1 MKLRHSIR
9 SRMMI
14 LFCAVV
20 GVLLAVSFGGFYFM
34 FDRVL
39 RAQLDRNL
47 LETSAPIIADL
58 IADPSE
64 KDVDQ
69 LNIPGQY
76 FEIVD
81 SLDAVVQKSQNLPS
95 PLEAPQTPYET
106 RNAPGVGE
114 VRLAVVP
121 FVAGGKPFRF
131 VAGVSTRDVESALT
145 TLRSWALVL
154 FPVSLLIT
162 AAISGVYVARSLRPI
177 VNLTDHASSM
187 IERLGHPSSA
197 RTADA
202 DEVHVLA
209 ATFNQLFDRL
219 ETVIDQLR
227 QFVSDASHELR
238 TPLAVL
244 RGETELLLTR
254 ERSTAEYESAIRI
267 IDAELKKL
275 SHIVDGLFTLSMA
288 DAGQLRIAAEPLYLE
303 EVLDETCMLA
313 APMANNKQIRIER
326 EFQTDVLFTGDAAFL
341 RQLFFIFIDNAIKYS
356 PAGTRLKVS
365 LDAGRDVR
373 VRFQD
378 QGIGIARE
386 YQPRIFE
393 RFFRVSPTGSSD
405 TQSGGLGLA
414 IAEAIVRAHRGT
426 IECQSEP
433 GVGSTFTVHLPFE
446 LKMNTN

>member
-20 GVLLAVSFGGFYFM
+20 GVLLALSFGGFYFM

-47 LETSAPIIADL
+47 VETSAPIIADL
-58 IADPSE
+58 VADPSE

-76 FEIVD
+76 FEVVD
-81 SLDAVVQKSQNLPS
+81 ASGAVVQRSQNLPAPVES
-95 PLEAPQTPYET
+95 PQSEFET
-106 RNAPGVGE
+106 RKASGLGE
-114 VRLAVVP
+114 LRLAVVP
-121 FVAGGKPFRF
+121 FVAGGQAFRF
-131 VAGVSTRDVESALT
+131 VAGVSTRDVDSALS
-145 TLRSWALVL
+145 TLRRWALVL

-162 AAISGVYVARSLRPI
+162 AAISSMYVARSLRPI
-177 VNLTDHASSM
+177 AQLTDHASGM
-187 IERLGHPSSA
+187 IERLGQASA
-197 RTADA
+197 VKSADA
-202 DEVHVLA
+202 DEVRVLA

-219 ETVIDQLR
+219 EVVLHQLR

-254 ERSTAEYESAIRI
+254 ERSTAEYASAIRI
-267 IDAELKKL
+267 IDSELKKL
-275 SHIVDGLFTLSMA
+275 NHIVDGLFTLSMA

-303 EVLDETCMLA
+303 EVLEETCTLA
-313 APMANNKQIRIER
+313 APMASNKQIRIQR
-326 EFQTDVLFTGDAAFL
+326 AFQNDVLFTGDAAFL

-356 PAGTRLKVS
+356 PAGTLLNVS
-365 LDAGRDVR
+365 LDVDRDVR

-386 YQPRIFE
+386 HQSRIFE
-393 RFFRVSPTGSSD
+393 RFFRVSQTGSSD

-414 IAEAIVRAHRGT
+414 IAEAIVRAHQGT
-426 IECQSEP
+426 IECLSEP
-433 GVGSTFTVHLPFE
+433 GVGSTFNVHLP
-446 LKMNTN
+446 TG